1 MATVARSSPNPEA
14 AREVRVAPVA
24 ELAVARAV
32 VPLAIQAVRVGVVAR
47 VAAIQAARVVAA
59 VKVAIQAVR
68 VVVRSVETQVV
79 RSAARAA
86 AQIVVIRVAV
96 AAEIPLLHPPRSL
109 RSLSPMQYF
118 CYWLRWQ
125 RSAELIIGNR
135 KLVKAP
141 TFSRVNA

>member
-135 KLVKAP
+135 NLVKAP